1 MRAPTDVLITYL
13 AIFHRLFQTMEEAA
27 FANDLERMWL
37 CQWGADALHN
47 VPSMLRDY
55 RGKQSWNRLDE
66 IESWT
71 RSFPDYLRSQGVPNS
86 VAEQAERMFARNGA
100 KKELG
105 LTEDL
110 KNVSLIPDDEMNA
123 HLDLLYGV
131 CLDCRQRRIWSGM
144 EEEDWQDCVRLG
156 RRNGAIAAIARE
168 LTWGMVHWRD
178 FDSDSVRQ
186 RLAEARAY

>member
-71 RSFPDYLRSQGVPNS
+71 RSFPDYLRSQGVPN
-86 VAEQAERMFARNGA
+86 
-100 KKELG
+100 
-105 LTEDL
+105 
-110 KNVSLIPDDEMNA
+110 
-123 HLDLLYGV
+123 
-131 CLDCRQRRIWSGM
+131 
-144 EEEDWQDCVRLG
+144 
-156 RRNGAIAAIARE
+156 
-168 LTWGMVHWRD
+168 
-178 FDSDSVRQ
+178 
-186 RLAEARAY
+186 